1 MPLDRT
7 TVFGRPL
14 DRGRPKRFDRNIP
27 QWSAVETRDW
37 HDREVNMQVGAFIA
51 APVLGIVLVWRPEA
65 YDLAAAAV
73 CVLLAATR
81 RSYLRYRRF
90 STA

>member
-1 MPLDRT
+1 MPPDLTSAWGRSLDR
-7 TVFGRPL
+7 L
-14 DRGRPKRFDRNIP
+14 RPKRFDRNIP
-27 QWSAVETRDW
+27 QQDPVETRDLR
-37 HDREVNMQVGAFIA
+37 DREVNMQVGAFIA

-90 STA
+90 STV